1 MKIIKSLYTSADI
14 KNEKERLI
22 KLQKGIDPILKE
34 IFKETVVT
42 DHDHDTQHIRAA
54 LNRNT
59 NAFEGLVVN
68 AYKRCLK
75 WLTDVPLPVI
85 LRNLA
90 DYLEQDY
97 SHMPYHN
104 HWLKRVKIDFSKLKE
119 SDKDKVLLSLSQQ
132 VGKNSVERKKNFQSA
147 LLSRKFDYEMVRD
160 LIKKYQST

>member
-1 MKIIKSLYTSADI
+1 MTESLYTTSDI
-14 KNEKERLI
+14 KKVRELLVK
-22 KLQKGIDPILKE
+22 KQKGVDPILRE
-34 IFKETVVT
+34 PFKETIAT

-97 SHMPYHN
+97 SHMPYHTD
-104 HWLKRVKIDFSKLKE
+104 WLKRVKIDFGKLKE
-119 SDKDKVLLSLSQQ
+119 SDKDKVLLQLNQQ
-132 VGKNSVERKKNFQSA
+132 VGKNSIERKKNFQSA
-147 LLSRKFDYEMVRD
+147 LLSRKFNYQMVRD
-160 LIKKYQST
+160 IIKSYQLT